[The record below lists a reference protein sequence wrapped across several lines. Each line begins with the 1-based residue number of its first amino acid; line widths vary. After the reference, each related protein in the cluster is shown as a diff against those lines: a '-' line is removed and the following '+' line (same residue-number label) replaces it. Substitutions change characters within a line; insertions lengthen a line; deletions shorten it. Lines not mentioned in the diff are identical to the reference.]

1 MNVELYSS
9 RIRPMFERRDWLLR
23 SLICTVV
30 FVAGLEPVF
39 AQATRVQAERAFFSL
54 LLETMSGWGLIGV
67 VYQLTHDREDASLLG
82 LGAIL
87 TIGSVLLAGKAAA
100 KAGTL
105 QIGKRKL
112 LLMGSA
118 TFTVGAAGILIIV
131 FAIMRA
137 HSSYLNAQALSF

>member
-9 RIRPMFERRDWLLR
+9 RIRSVFERGDWLLR
-23 SLICTVV
+23 GLICTAV

-39 AQATRVQAERAFFSL
+39 AQAARVQAERALFSR
-54 LLETMSGWGLIGV
+54 LLETITGWGLIGV

-87 TIGSVLLAGKAAA
+87 TIGCVLLAGKAAA
-100 KAGTL
+100 KTGTL
-105 QIGKRKL
+105 QIEKGKL

-118 TFTVGAAGILIIV
+118 TFMVGAAGILTIV

-137 HSSYLNAQALSF
+137 HSKYLNAQALLF